1 MKNIIFGMLLL
12 SILVL
17 AGCSSQTVVKYQC
30 ADGSFVDSADS
41 CSAVECQTNC
51 PALDCSNCPVKTE
64 TKTVEKEV
72 VKYQCYDGSTKT
84 KLSDCSNPEKYLEE
98 VKKTT
103 FDIDEARTKATEFV
117 DDDYSIEELTKFTLS
132 GNTLNI
138 EFSHGNWVEDIMK
151 KSIFDFVKKE
161 AVVTNDKK

>member
-84 KLSDCSNPEKYLEE
+84 KLSDCSNPENPEVEGLRKAAVREAFEE
-98 VKKTT
+98 VGDLE
-103 FDIDEARTKATEFV
+103 FDEFKYVGTVDFTIPDGRSATKHFFMTSIVFLIDA
-117 DDDYSIEELTKFTLS
+117 LS
-132 GNTLNI
+132 FLSLCIGI
-138 EFSHGNWVEDIMK
+138 CS
-151 KSIFDFVKKE
+151 
-161 AVVTNDKK
+161 